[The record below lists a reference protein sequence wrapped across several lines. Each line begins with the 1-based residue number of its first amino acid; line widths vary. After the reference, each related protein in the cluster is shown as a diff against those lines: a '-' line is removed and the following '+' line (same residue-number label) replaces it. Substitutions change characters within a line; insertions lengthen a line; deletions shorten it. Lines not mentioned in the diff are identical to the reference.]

1 MNNKTFTEE
10 EFKSI
15 YSRVP
20 RLCVEVIIQS
30 SEGILLTL
38 RSLPTWNN
46 QWHLPGGT
54 ILFGEKL
61 EDAVK
66 RIAED
71 ELGVSVTVD
80 QMIGVI
86 EYPSEQK
93 ERGYG
98 HGIGVA
104 YLCHLNSP
112 NIKLNTEAS
121 EAKFFQSA
129 PENIIQEQEDFLK
142 SKDLI
147 K

>member
-1 MNNKTFTEE
+1 MNSKPFTEE

-20 RLCVEVIIQS
+20 RLCVEVVIQS
-30 SEGILLTL
+30 PKGILLTL
-38 RSLPTWNN
+38 RSLPSWNN

-54 ILFGEKL
+54 VLFGEKL
-61 EDAVK
+61 EEATK

-71 ELGVSVTVD
+71 ELGASITVG
-80 QMIGVI
+80 QMIGLI

-121 EAKFFQSA
+121 DAKFFQSA
-129 PENIIQEQEDFLK
+129 PENIIQEQGDFLK
-142 SKDLI
+142 SKKLLE
-147 K
+147 

>member
-1 MNNKTFTEE
+1 MSQGPFSEE

-20 RLCVEVIIQS
+20 RLCVELVIQS
-30 SEGILLTL
+30 DEGILLTL

-54 ILFGEKL
+54 VLFGEKL
-61 EDAVK
+61 TDAV
-66 RIAED
+66 RRVAED
-71 ELGVSVTVD
+71 ELGASVTVD

-98 HGIGVA
+98 HGIGIA

-112 NIKLNTEAS
+112 DIKLNTEAS

-129 PENIIQEQEDFLK
+129 PENIIEEQGDFLK
-142 SKDLI
+142 SKKLLE
-147 K
+147 